1 MPTILMI
8 LGWRLFFYSNEGNEP
23 VHIHCLK
30 GEIECKFWLDTETI
44 DIIED
49 YSYNMSPKDRREIR
63 IIIFQYFKFIEEQ
76 WNLYHGGR

>member
-1 MPTILMI
+1 MI

-23 VHIHCLK
+23 IHIHCLK

-49 YSYNMSPKDRREIR
+49 YSYNMSPKDRREI
-63 IIIFQYFKFIEEQ
+63 
-76 WNLYHGGR
+76 